1 MGVESRSKGRQ
12 EGVSQ
17 LCSGLD
23 LWEPAHTRTSLP
35 GVVTEAHMVSC
46 PKLHGKGG
54 TTALPDTQ
62 PCLTLTSG
70 AQVHRPHTCS
80 T

>member
-1 MGVESRSKGRQ
+1 MGVKSRSKGRQ

-17 LCSGLD
+17 LCSGLG

-35 GVVTEAHMVSC
+35 RVVTEAHMVSC
-46 PKLHGKGG
+46 LKRHGKGG
-54 TTALPDTQ
+54 TMALPDTQ

-70 AQVHRPHTCS
+70 AQVHCPHTRS